1 VFFHFFFLVVT
12 QMRITIFYYRRG
24 LFFRSFMD
32 NNIDDAFLDI
42 FMLKH
47 ITLKYFI
54 RQKRCGLL
62 RFLKI
67 FLLLLDYFLLEK

>member
-1 VFFHFFFLVVT
+1 
-12 QMRITIFYYRRG
+12 
-24 LFFRSFMD
+24 MD